1 MDEGQPLTAVFKAA
15 LTLAETIGF
24 TAAVTLLRMVL
35 LIAGFTAGRVLGFE
49 LVASALIVVP
59 FEISDFF

>member
-1 MDEGQPLTAVFKAA
+1 LTLTAVFKAA
-15 LTLAETIGF
+15 LTLAEINGF
-24 TAAVTLLRMVL
+24 TAAVTLLCIMFF
-35 LIAGFTAGRVLGFE
+35 IAGFTAGRTLGVGFE